1 MQLELDHVFI
11 LVELGAAVADLLI
24 AEGFQEGSSN
34 HHPGQGTANRRFYFA
49 NGMVE
54 FLWVQDVEEALNG
67 PGRDLHFPERAAEPK
82 ASPFGMIFLKKADG
96 NAPPSGPAEMPFAGW
111 TYQPVYFQPP
121 NAFHVGINSSNI
133 LEPLCIYA
141 PITLPKAP
149 SRKPQ
154 GNTAFTISHICIHTP
169 SDDTTG
175 VLEAIAPVDSLSIQ
189 TGQAEH
195 LMEITLNHHA
205 TGTSKD
211 FRPAIPLILHW

>member
-11 LVELGAAVADLLI
+11 LVEPGASVADLLVT
-24 AEGFQEGSSN
+24 EGFQEGSGN
-34 HHPGQGTANRRFYFA
+34 RHPGQGTANRRFYFA

-54 FLWVQDVEEALNG
+54 FLWVHDADEALKG
-67 PGRDLHFPERAAEPK
+67 PGRDLYFPERAADSN
-82 ASPFGMIFLKKADG
+82 ASPFGMIFLKKADDS
-96 NAPPSGPAEMPFAGW
+96 PSNPAAMPFAGW

-121 NAFHVGINSSNI
+121 NAFHVGSNSSNI

-141 PITLPKAP
+141 PMILPKAP

-154 GNTAFTISHICIHTP
+154 GNISFTINHICIHTP
-169 SDDTTG
+169 SADTAG
-175 VLEAIAPVDSLSIQ
+175 VLNAIAPVDSLSIQ

-195 LMEITLNHHA
+195 LMEITLNNHETA
-205 TGTSKD
+205 TSKD